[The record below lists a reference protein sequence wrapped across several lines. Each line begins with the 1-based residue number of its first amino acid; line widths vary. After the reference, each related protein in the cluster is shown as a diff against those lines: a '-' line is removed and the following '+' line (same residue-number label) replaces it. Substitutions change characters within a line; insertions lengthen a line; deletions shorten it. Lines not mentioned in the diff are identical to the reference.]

1 MPLNQSPISPS
12 LLKLAKIGRNIFAM
26 PLSGF
31 ALSH

>member
-31 ALSH
+31 ALNY